1 MPGFASTTITRPV
14 SNGKV
19 FCLVQAQRLR
29 VERCADCDMREAV
42 VTDDTDSPI
51 AILCRPPL
59 AALLSPTEHR
69 GLLDLDWGW

>member
-1 MPGFASTTITRPV
+1 MPGFTSTTITRPV

-29 VERCADCDMREAV
+29 VERCSACDIRASV

-59 AALLSPTEHR
+59 AALLSPTAHQ
-69 GLLDLDWGW
+69 GLPDLDWSW